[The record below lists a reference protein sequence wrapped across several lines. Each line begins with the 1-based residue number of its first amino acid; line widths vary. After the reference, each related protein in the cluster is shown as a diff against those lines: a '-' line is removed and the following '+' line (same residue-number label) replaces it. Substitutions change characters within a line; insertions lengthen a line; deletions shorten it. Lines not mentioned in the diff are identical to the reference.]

1 MKTISTVP
9 QERFPPELVEQILQW
24 QAKVTADQ
32 SVIHTQECKNWI
44 AANSLEACQ
53 PKFSQHYQELYL
65 LIRPTPKKSKK

>member
-1 MKTISTVP
+1 MKTNQSVP
-9 QERFPPELVEQILQW
+9 QERFPPELVEQILYW

-44 AANSLEACQ
+44 AANSRKTNL

-65 LIRPTPKKSKK
+65 LVHPTQKKGKK